1 MLKQRHNYQENLPAF
16 MEVLSNNDNIYLSNS
31 DVHAIMVAEYSRIFS
46 ENQKPIHRSSMYS
59 SFTPLSVPKRLH
71 LELKRGTLKST
82 RWFKNIAFRAAS
94 LLLRKPVRLVS

>member
-1 MLKQRHNYQENLPAF
+1 MLKQRHTYQENLPAF
-16 MEVLSNNDNIYLSNS
+16 MEVLSNNDKIYLSNS

-71 LELKRGTLKST
+71 LEIKRGTRKNTS
-82 RWFKNIAFRAAS
+82 WFKNTAFRIAS
-94 LLLRKPVRLVS
+94 RLFRAPVGLVS